1 MNILLLSA
9 YHARSHAYWAEQL
22 QKRLPEF
29 NWRIMKLSA
38 RYFNWRIRGN
48 PLSWL
53 SIERE
58 LTDWPVDCIVAT
70 SMVDLATLRGLNPKL
85 AATPALLYCH
95 ENQFAYPDSGAAPTR
110 LEPLMVNLYSALS
123 ADCLCFNSQ
132 YNQTS
137 FLEGVEQLLARM
149 PDALDLAAVL
159 SQLRGKSQVLPVP
172 LETDERK
179 IARSVE
185 PATAETTNTGP
196 PIVLWNH
203 RWEYDKG
210 PDALQALVKAFQA
223 AGEPV
228 RWAIVGESF
237 RKRPAAFDEIK
248 RLADQG
254 DIELYRWGFVDEASA
269 YRQLLSEASVV
280 LSTAL
285 HDFQGLAIQE
295 AVLAGACPLVPDRLA
310 YPQWFDQIHRYQ
322 SLPDDIESE
331 AQSALQQFRALKQA
345 GWPPVD
351 LSTLTDDSLI
361 EQWRQTLLETARRG
375 RLGAGG

>member
-22 QKRLPEF
+22 QRRLPEF
-29 NWRIMKLSA
+29 NWRSKVLSA
-38 RYFNWRIRGN
+38 RHFNWRIRGN

-53 SIERE
+53 SIEQE
-58 LTDWPVDCIVAT
+58 LADFPVDCIVST
-70 SMVDLATLRGLNPKL
+70 SMVDLATLRGLCPAL
-85 AATPALLYCH
+85 ARTPALLYCH

-123 ADCLCFNSQ
+123 ADSLCFNSDF
-132 YNQTS
+132 NRDS
-137 FLEGVEQLLARM
+137 FLAGVEQFLARM
-149 PDALDLAAVL
+149 PDALDRPAVL
-159 SQLRGKSQVLPVP
+159 ARLQGKSRVLPVP
-172 LETDERK
+172 LQ
-179 IARSVE
+179 A
-185 PATAETTNTGP
+185 AESGDAPNSTGAKRAEA
-196 PIVLWNH
+196 PILLWNH

-210 PDALQALVKAFQA
+210 PDGLLAVIRTFRD

-237 RKRPAAFDEIK
+237 RKRPPAFDAIE
-248 RLADQG
+248 RMAQQG
-254 DIELYRWGFVDEASA
+254 DIEIACWGFVEDAAE

-310 YPQWFDQIHRYQ
+310 YPQWFGEAHRYQ
-322 SLPDDIESE
+322 SSPEDVMAE
-331 AQSALQQFRALKQA
+331 ARSALRRFQALKDTA
-345 GWPPVD
+345 WPAVD
-351 LSTLTDDSLI
+351 LLALTGDSLI
-361 EQWRQTLLETARRG
+361 EDWRQTLLQTARNGRG
-375 RLGAGG
+375 GAGG